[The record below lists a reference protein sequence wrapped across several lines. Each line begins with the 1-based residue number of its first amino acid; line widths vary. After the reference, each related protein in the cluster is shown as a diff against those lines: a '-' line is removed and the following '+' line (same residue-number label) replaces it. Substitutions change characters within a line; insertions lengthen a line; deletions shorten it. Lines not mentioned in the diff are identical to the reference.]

1 MAQTNGFAG
10 LFAKILPAV
19 EKAALITVTAGSVF
33 KILHYT
39 GANMLLLIGLG
50 TLAATWYLMAFSPKQ
65 PSEDEAS
72 TPAGPKDFFSLLV
85 STILP
90 KIMGI
95 AGAVTV
101 IGILFYLLHMPGS
114 TQMLLIGSCSCA
126 AATIILVLA
135 LSSGKI
141 NALPPMIWRIATAG
155 AIGIYYL
162 SQSSFV

>member
-19 EKAALITVTAGSVF
+19 EKGSLITVTAGAVF

-39 GANMLLLIGLG
+39 DADLFLLIGLS
-50 TLAATWYLMAFSPKQ
+50 TLAGIWYLMAFSPKR
-65 PSEDEAS
+65 PTEDEAN
-72 TPAGPKDFFSLLV
+72 TPPAPKDFLSLLL

-90 KIMGI
+90 KVMGI
-95 AGAVTV
+95 AGAVTL
-101 IGILFYLLHMPGS
+101 IGILYYLLHLPGA
-114 TQMLLIGSCSCA
+114 TPMLLVGSSTCA
-126 AATIILVLA
+126 AATLILVLA

-141 NALPPMIWRIATAG
+141 NELPPMIWRTATAG

-162 SQSSFV
+162 LQSSFF